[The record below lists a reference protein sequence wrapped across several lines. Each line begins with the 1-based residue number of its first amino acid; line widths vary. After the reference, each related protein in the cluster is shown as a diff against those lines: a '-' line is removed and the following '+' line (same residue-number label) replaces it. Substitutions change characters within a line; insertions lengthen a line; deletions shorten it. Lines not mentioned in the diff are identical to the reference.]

1 MPKGKPLTDDERRE
15 ICEARALGES
25 REEIARAYGISASSV
40 TAIVR
45 RYRQKESS
53 MAHRECIVAGNKKNG
68 RLVSTADPHRYE
80 GTCVVAGKAHS
91 RTFTAANA
99 AAATELW
106 SAWCD
111 ELRKQQVVVPKQEP
125 QPKAVEPETAR
136 VETPMPE
143 SSKTEH
149 QSDAA
154 NMGDRAY
161 VIWTSGEKPKLFA
174 AYLNMETALGE
185 VDRLNEIASFLGN
198 GNVFE
203 VEELALRS

>member
-1 MPKGKPLTDDERRE
+1 
-15 ICEARALGES
+15 
-25 REEIARAYGISASSV
+25 
-40 TAIVR
+40 
-45 RYRQKESS
+45 

-80 GTCVVAGKAHS
+80 GTCIVAGKAHS

-111 ELRKQQVVVPKQEP
+111 ELRKQQVVMPKQEP
-125 QPKAVEPETAR
+125 QPKDEPVKVA
-136 VETPMPE
+136 PAMPE
-143 SSKTEH
+143 PSKPT
-149 QSDAA
+149 QPSDTV
-154 NMGDRAY
+154 NIGNRAY

-174 AYLNMETALGE
+174 AYLNMEAALSE

-203 VEELALRS
+203 VEELALKS